1 MKQIKECSLEVEA
14 FEDNDS
20 LGKNRRKAFVKA
32 YLPFTD
38 DSDIEQVLS
47 EKCEFMGFKLIKIV
61 EIKNVT
67 ETDIPDEAVDNYHR
81 FKAGFGK
88 FHSFP

>member
-1 MKQIKECSLEVEA
+1 MKQIKECLLEVES

-20 LGKNRRKAFVKA
+20 LGVNRKAFVKA
-32 YLPFTD
+32 YLPFAYK
-38 DSDIEQVLS
+38 SDIKQILS
-47 EKCEFMGFKLIKIV
+47 EKCEFMGFNLIKIV
-61 EIKNVT
+61 KIKNIS
-67 ETDIPDEAVDNYHR
+67 ETDIPDEAIDNYHR